1 MKADETMEE
10 IVVNSGDTAWMLMST
25 GLVVLMIPG
34 IALFYGGMVR
44 VKSALN
50 MMMMS
55 FGALAVV
62 FVLWIAFG
70 FSMVFG
76 DSVDGKGLI
85 GDIGQ
90 FAFLSGLDNSTALI
104 GTIPAAV
111 FIAFQGIFAAITVA
125 LISGSIADRAKFGA
139 WMVFAGIW
147 ATIVYFPV
155 AHWVFAFDDF
165 VAKTGGWIANDLG
178 ALDFA
183 GGTAVHIN
191 AGAAGLALAI
201 ILGKRVGFGRVP
213 MRPHSLPLVMLGA
226 ALLWFGWFGFNAGS
240 AVASNGTAGLALLNT
255 IGATTAALLSWL
267 LVEKIRDGHATSLGA
282 ASGVVAGLVAITPA
296 CAAVN
301 ASGALII
308 GFVAGAICALS
319 VGLKFKFG
327 FDDSLD
333 VVAVHLVGGIV
344 GTIMIG
350 FVGVDVGLFDGGG
363 TEQLVKQVIG
373 VGAVFAYSFIAT
385 MIIGKIIDLTI
396 GFRIPQDQ
404 EVAGID
410 LAIHAERAYE
420 LSDNGQGSVLGNSKG
435 A

>member
-1 MKADETMEE
+1 MDVLNE
-10 IVVNSGDTAWMLMST
+10 GDTAWMMMSA
-25 GLVVLMIPG
+25 GLVTLMIPG
-34 IALFYGGMVR
+34 LALFYGGMVR
-44 VKSALN
+44 VKSVLN

-62 FVLWIAFG
+62 FTLWIIFG

-76 DSVDGKGLI
+76 DSVGGNGYI
-85 GDIGQ
+85 GDVTE
-90 FAFLSGLDNSTALI
+90 FLFLKGLDNSGALI

-139 WMVFAGIW
+139 WMVFAGVW
-147 ATIVYFPV
+147 ATLVYFPV

-165 VAKTGGWIANDLG
+165 VAETGGWIANDLG
-178 ALDFA
+178 AIDFA

-191 AGAAGLALAI
+191 AGAAGLAVAI
-201 ILGKRVGFGRVP
+201 ILGKRVGFGRSP
-213 MRPHSLPLVMLGA
+213 MRPHNLPLVMLGA

-255 IGATTAALLSWL
+255 IGATAAAVLAWL
-267 LVEKIRDGHATSLGA
+267 VVEKVRDGHATSLGA

-296 CAAVN
+296 CAAVT

-308 GFVAGAICALS
+308 GVVAGALCAMS
-319 VGLKFKFG
+319 VGLKFRFG

-344 GTIMIG
+344 GTVMIG
-350 FVGVDVGLFDGGG
+350 FVGVEVGIFNGGG
-363 TEQLVKQVIG
+363 TEQLIKQITG
-373 VGAVFAYSFIAT
+373 VVAVLAYSFIMT
-385 MIIGKIIDLTI
+385 LIIAKVIDLVM
-396 GFRIPQDQ
+396 GFRISKDD
-404 EVAGID
+404 EISGID
-410 LAIHAERAYE
+410 LAVHAERGYE
-420 LSDNGQGSVLGNSKG
+420 LTDNTQGSVSGASKG

>member
-1 MKADETMEE
+1 MEE
-10 IVVNSGDTAWMLMST
+10 VVLNAGDTAWMMMSA
-25 GLVVLMIPG
+25 GLVTLMIPG
-34 IALFYGGMVR
+34 LALFYGGMVR
-44 VKSALN
+44 VKSVLN

-62 FVLWIAFG
+62 FTLWIIFG

-76 DSVDGKGLI
+76 DSVGGNGYI
-85 GDIGQ
+85 GDVTE
-90 FAFLSGLDNSTALI
+90 FLFLKGLDNSSALI

-139 WMVFAGIW
+139 WMVFAGVW
-147 ATIVYFPV
+147 ATLVYFPV

-165 VAKTGGWIANDLG
+165 VAETGGWIANDLG
-178 ALDFA
+178 AIDFA

-191 AGAAGLALAI
+191 AGAAGLAVAI
-201 ILGKRVGFGRVP
+201 VLGKRVGFGRSP
-213 MRPHSLPLVMLGA
+213 MRPHNLPLVMLGA

-255 IGATTAALLSWL
+255 IGATAAAVLAWL
-267 LVEKIRDGHATSLGA
+267 VVEKVRDGHATSLGA

-296 CAAVN
+296 CAAVT
-301 ASGALII
+301 ASGALLI
-308 GFVAGAICALS
+308 GVVAGALCAMS
-319 VGLKFKFG
+319 VGLKFRFG

-344 GTIMIG
+344 GTMMIG
-350 FVGVDVGLFDGGG
+350 FVGVEVGLFNGGG
-363 TEQLVKQVIG
+363 TEQLVKQATG
-373 VGAVFAYSFIAT
+373 VVAVLAYSFIMT
-385 MIIGKIIDLTI
+385 LIIAKVIDLVM
-396 GFRIPQDQ
+396 GFRISKDD
-404 EVAGID
+404 EISGID
-410 LAIHAERAYE
+410 LVVHAERGYE
-420 LSDNGQGSVLGNSKG
+420 LTDNTQGSVSGAPKG

>member
-1 MKADETMEE
+1 MDVLNA
-10 IVVNSGDTAWMLMST
+10 GDTAWMMMSA
-25 GLVVLMIPG
+25 GLVTLMIPG
-34 IALFYGGMVR
+34 LALFYGGMVR
-44 VKSALN
+44 VKSVLN

-62 FVLWIAFG
+62 FTLWIIFG

-76 DSVDGKGLI
+76 DSVGGNGYI
-85 GDIGQ
+85 GDVTE
-90 FAFLSGLDNSTALI
+90 FLFLKGLDNSGALI

-139 WMVFAGIW
+139 WMVFAGVW
-147 ATIVYFPV
+147 ATLVYFPV

-165 VAKTGGWIANDLG
+165 VAETGGWIANDLG
-178 ALDFA
+178 AIDFA

-191 AGAAGLALAI
+191 AGAAGLAVAI
-201 ILGKRVGFGRVP
+201 ILGKRVGFGRSP
-213 MRPHSLPLVMLGA
+213 MRPHNLPLVMLGA

-255 IGATTAALLSWL
+255 IGATAAAVLAWL
-267 LVEKIRDGHATSLGA
+267 VVEKVRDGHATSLGA

-296 CAAVN
+296 CAAVT

-308 GFVAGAICALS
+308 GVAAGALCAMS
-319 VGLKFKFG
+319 VGLKFRFG

-344 GTIMIG
+344 GTVMIG
-350 FVGVDVGLFDGGG
+350 FVGVEVGIFNGGG
-363 TEQLVKQVIG
+363 TEQLVKQITG
-373 VGAVFAYSFIAT
+373 VVAVLAYSFIMT
-385 MIIGKIIDLTI
+385 LIIAKVIDLVM
-396 GFRIPQDQ
+396 GFRISKDD
-404 EVAGID
+404 EISGID
-410 LAIHAERAYE
+410 LAVHAERGYE
-420 LSDNGQGSVLGNSKG
+420 LTDNTQGSVSGASKG

>member
-1 MKADETMEE
+1 MEQA
-10 IVVNSGDTAWMLMST
+10 VLNTGDTAWMLISA
-25 GLVVLMIPG
+25 GLVTLMIPG
-34 IALFYGGMVR
+34 LALFYGGMVR
-44 VKSALN
+44 VKSVLN

-55 FGALAVV
+55 FGALALV
-62 FVLWIAFG
+62 FTLWIIFG
-70 FSMVFG
+70 FSLVFG
-76 DSVDGKGLI
+76 DSVGGRGLI
-85 GDIGQ
+85 GDGSE
-90 FAFLSGLDNSTALI
+90 FFLLKGLDNSTALI

-125 LISGSIADRAKFGA
+125 LISGAIADRAKFGA
-139 WMVFAGIW
+139 WMFFAGLW
-147 ATIVYFPV
+147 ATLVYFPV

-178 ALDFA
+178 AIDFA

-201 ILGKRVGFGRVP
+201 VLGKRIGFGKSP
-213 MRPHSLPLVMLGA
+213 MRPHNLPLVMLGA

-255 IGATTAALLSWL
+255 IGATAAAVLAWL

-296 CAAVN
+296 CAAVS
-301 ASGALII
+301 ASGALAI
-308 GFVAGAICALS
+308 GFVAGIICALS

-333 VVAVHLVGGIV
+333 VVAVHLVGGII
-344 GTIMIG
+344 GTLMIG
-350 FVGVDVGLFDGGG
+350 LVGVDVGLFNGGG
-363 TEQLVKQVIG
+363 TEQLGKQAIG
-373 VGAVFAYSFIAT
+373 VVAVFAYSFILSLILA
-385 MIIGKIIDLTI
+385 KIVDLI
-396 GFRIPQDQ
+396 MGFRVSEDEEIS
-404 EVAGID
+404 GID
-410 LAIHAERAYE
+410 LVIHAERGYE
-420 LSDNGQGSVLGNSKG
+420 LTDNTQGGTFGAAKG